1 MADNTNTTT
10 HTTSGVSPTVQA
22 ASVTYLCDFFGS
34 GSAQL
39 EVSKDGG
46 ETWLS
51 ADVPVRASME
61 VFVEFSRRRCQCGV
75 AAECGRDDWQ
85 HPNAPD
91 APELGWHPE
100 TRVPV

>member
-1 MADNTNTTT
+1 MDKTITTT
-10 HTTSGVSPTVQA
+10 HTSSGVSPTVQA

-51 ADVPVRASME
+51 ADAPVRASME
-61 VFVEFSRRRCQCGV
+61 VFVESHGGD
-75 AAECGRDDWQ
+75 ANAEWRMNVVVVTGNIQTHLTPLD
-85 HPNAPD
+85 
-91 APELGWHPE
+91 
-100 TRVPV
+100 

>member
-1 MADNTNTTT
+1 MTITTT
-10 HTTSGVSPTVQA
+10 HTTSGVSATVQA

-51 ADVPVRASME
+51 ADAPVRASME
-61 VFVEFSRRRCQCGV
+61 VFVESHGGD
-75 AAECGRDDWQ
+75 ANAEWRMNVVVVTGNIQTHLTPLD
-85 HPNAPD
+85 
-91 APELGWHPE
+91 
-100 TRVPV
+100 

>member
-1 MADNTNTTT
+1 MTITTT
-10 HTTSGVSPTVQA
+10 HTTSGVSATVQA
-22 ASVTYLCDFFGS
+22 ASVTYLCDFYGS

-61 VFVEFSRRRCQCGV
+61 VFVESHGGDAN
-75 AAECGRDDWQ
+75 AAWRMNVVVVTGNIQTHLTPLD
-85 HPNAPD
+85 
-91 APELGWHPE
+91 
-100 TRVPV
+100 